1 MFQALAVRE
10 SESLMVES
18 YKVVEQSY
26 KVVKV
31 TVLEKIMDWSAVK
44 E

>member
-10 SESLMVES
+10 SESIMVKS